1 MHAHTTKPLAS
12 TMRGALGAAGQC
24 TLRQMQHAAAHVSTQ
39 AKAAAASVARGCG
52 AAPSIIAS
60 PRGWA
65 APRPVVIRATARK
78 IPHPNATAAAVARPV
93 PPRCRLLRSR
103 TRQALSVTEPEPRCL
118 LPHSSAG
125 SVTHRTRRTLTRQ
138 AGATTSLSATRPPGW
153 DINVHERNN
162 GARPE
167 PVLELCLSLSHKRAL
182 PLTSQKLFHGCP
194 VLCQRRCNRH
204 GGAATG

>member
-1 MHAHTTKPLAS
+1 
-12 TMRGALGAAGQC
+12 MRGALGAAGQC

-138 AGATTSLSATRPPGW
+138 AGATTSLSTTRPPGW
-153 DINVHERNN
+153 DINVHEQQWCATR
-162 GARPE
+162 ARFRIMPFLV
-167 PVLELCLSLSHKRAL
+167 PQTGTSSHKSETFPRMSG
-182 PLTSQKLFHGCP
+182 TDF
-194 VLCQRRCNRH
+194 VR
-204 GGAATG
+204 GAATVTAAQPPGESRE